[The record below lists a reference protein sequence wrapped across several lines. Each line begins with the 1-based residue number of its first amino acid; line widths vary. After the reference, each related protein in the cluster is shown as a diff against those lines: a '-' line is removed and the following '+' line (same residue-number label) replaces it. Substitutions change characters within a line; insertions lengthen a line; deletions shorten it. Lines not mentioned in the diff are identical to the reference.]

1 MVCVLLCLKLVT
13 LKTAEPKWSVL
24 FLGVLHVKET
34 LIENMLALEKLVLVS
49 SRPGL
54 TWESVG
60 N

>member
-13 LKTAEPKWSVL
+13 LITAEPKWSVL

-34 LIENMLALEKLVLVS
+34 LIENMLALKELVLVS

-54 TWESVG
+54 TWESVE